1 MAATKG
7 NLLSLL
13 LIFQSLSVT
22 QKIAVAERKAFLYIL
37 ECRSPAMG
45 LPQVTNCFVANNTK
59 QICKPA
65 RSDRQVVQTH
75 LNS

>member
-1 MAATKG
+1 MVATKG

-22 QKIAVAERKAFLYIL
+22 QNIAVAERKGLLYIL
-37 ECRSPAMG
+37 ERRSPAAG
-45 LPQVTNCFVANNTK
+45 LPQVTSCFVANNTK

-65 RSDRQVVQTH
+65 PK
-75 LNS
+75 